1 MIAFKGANKNGEDSP
16 EKEINKNL
24 QKLLD
29 IIYNDP
35 EFYPGSHHENVDI
48 SYVIQSIYQILF
60 SENNKSVHIILD
72 RKENE
77 SQLQKMNGEPHWGC
91 V

>member
-1 MIAFKGANKNGEDSP
+1 MIAFKNKGKSEGDSSEDDIAKS
-16 EKEINKNL
+16 L

-35 EFYPGSHHENVDI
+35 EFYPGSHHENIDI
-48 SYVIQSIYQILF
+48 PYVIQAIYQILF
-60 SENNKSVHIILD
+60 SENNKSLHIILD

-77 SQLQKMNGEPHWGC
+77 SLDMTIDKIE
-91 V
+91 